1 MEEMGTLLSKISVPE
16 KALELEELRAAIS
29 RLLIIG
35 PSNAA
40 ESEAQLLDTTTI
52 KDNIISVTKEIREEI
67 SKQNNKITESLAEH
81 LKILEDIKRDA
92 TIW

>member
-52 KDNIISVTKEIREEI
+52 
-67 SKQNNKITESLAEH
+67 
-81 LKILEDIKRDA
+81 
-92 TIW
+92 